1 MDDENKQEDVVQEPP
16 KPSPMVEAAQ
26 LAAENLIKENERLE
40 KNLSRLEA
48 LQAERA
54 LGGRADA
61 GEEPA
66 KEESNEDYAKRVL
79 SGNV

>member
-40 KNLSRLEA
+40 KNLSKLYKQNGHLVEGQMLVRSL
-48 LQAERA
+48 LRKS
-54 LGGRADA
+54 
-61 GEEPA
+61 PM
-66 KEESNEDYAKRVL
+66 KTML
-79 SGNV
+79 SEC